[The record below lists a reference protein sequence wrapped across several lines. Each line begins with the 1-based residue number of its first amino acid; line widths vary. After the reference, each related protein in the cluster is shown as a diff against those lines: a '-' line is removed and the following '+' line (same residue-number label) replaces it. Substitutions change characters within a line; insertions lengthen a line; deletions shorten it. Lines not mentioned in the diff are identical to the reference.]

1 MTTPKTE
8 IYFATRKTASAHVYI
23 TKGNGKVR
31 INNVPV
37 EMIPQETAR
46 EVILA
51 PLEITGDLRDKIDI
65 SVRVRGGGFM
75 GQASAIATGIS
86 RALTGWTKSKKEPKD
101 HPFPKST
108 REDLRKRITDFDKYL
123 VSGDARRKEPK
134 KFGGPGA
141 RRRKQKSYRQT
152 VKAVILAG
160 GKGTRGKPYT
170 EYFPKAMTPIY
181 GKPMIDYIVKY
192 LKSFSFVDEVIIISD
207 FNGLGGQIKNY
218 YGNQKNITFVQDSQ
232 SGTGGDLLHIANKL
246 KDESEFV
253 LWFVDNLCA
262 IDLKKMKEVFKEK
275 KSSACIATRTK
286 RKEETGFATV
296 ENGIIKEFKEKP
308 VMKLQLSE
316 CLGVYILGKDIIK
329 KIKAKQKQKKI
340 NLSFD
345 ILQGLSKE
353 GKISAFDIGEKEWLD
368 AESPMVL
375 ERNEKTVM
383 KIIKQMG
390 FQIVFQNLKFYL
402 HIEK

>member
-1 MTTPKTE
+1 M
-8 IYFATRKTASAHVYI
+8 
-23 TKGNGKVR
+23 
-31 INNVPV
+31 
-37 EMIPQETAR
+37 
-46 EVILA
+46 
-51 PLEITGDLRDKIDI
+51 
-65 SVRVRGGGFM
+65 
-75 GQASAIATGIS
+75 
-86 RALTGWTKSKKEPKD
+86 
-101 HPFPKST
+101 
-108 REDLRKRITDFDKYL
+108 
-123 VSGDARRKEPK
+123 
-134 KFGGPGA
+134 
-141 RRRKQKSYRQT
+141 
-152 VKAVILAG
+152 KAVILAG

-170 EYFPKAMTPIY
+170 EFFPKAMTPIN
-181 GKPMIDYIVKY
+181 GKPLVDYIVKY

-232 SGTGGDLLHIANKL
+232 SGTGGDLLHVANKL

-262 IDLKKMKEVFKEK
+262 VDLNKMKEFFKEK

-286 RKEETGFATV
+286 RKEDTGFATV

-316 CLGVYILGKDIIK
+316 CLGVYMLGKEIIK

-345 ILQGLSKE
+345 ILQDLSKE
-353 GKISAFDIGEKEWLD
+353 GKISAFDIGENEWID

-390 FQIVFQNLKFYL
+390 L
-402 HIEK
+402 